1 MNDFRS
7 QFVEQ
12 LKDAPSSSGVYVF
25 RDRREQVLYVGKA
38 KNIKQRVQVYSRDG
52 ADGRSRLED
61 LLEVAATAEF
71 LITDNEVEAI
81 ILESQLI
88 KTHYPPMNVLLK
100 DDKTFL
106 FIRLD
111 TSHQWPRLS
120 LVRNRKGRGEHFG
133 PYPNA
138 STARRAKRLV
148 QKLCQLRDCSD
159 STLANRSRPCL
170 KFGIKLCLAPCV
182 AKCDAEEYSQAL
194 DNTRD
199 ILNGNVAPLLA
210 SERQAMARYSQ
221 EMAYEN
227 ALRCR
232 DNIKALE
239 SLQQKQNVRL
249 VSGKDFDV
257 VAIDVRGAY
266 AVLQYRDGD
275 WLHSTTG
282 FVPLFDDSQNAM
294 SKLLIALYADG
305 ADVPPE
311 VLIDIEPKDL
321 NQIQDAIASKTN
333 SKFELLIPQRGQ
345 KRALVKMA
353 QRNAQSLKG
362 EQRAL
367 PYSSVARTICS
378 LFDVPAPHIVDCI
391 DVSHLQGNQCVASK
405 VRFVDGQPEQSS
417 YRHYLIAGGTGNDD
431 FAAMREVVSRVLARR
446 ATEGLPD
453 LLILDG
459 GAQQLTSGQ
468 QILERDQVDLPLLS
482 LAKARSSKIGIQAEE
497 RVFMVGRE
505 QPVVLPRGTDIRHFF
520 ERIRDEAHRFAIS
533 HHRRRRESL
542 RLVLEKIPQ
551 IGMRRRQVLLD
562 YCGGDL
568 SILANAQI
576 DDLTALKGIH
586 AELALDVQNY
596 LRRELGSG

>member
-1 MNDFRS
+1 
-7 QFVEQ
+7 
-12 LKDAPSSSGVYVF
+12 
-25 RDRREQVLYVGKA
+25 
-38 KNIKQRVQVYSRDG
+38 
-52 ADGRSRLED
+52 
-61 LLEVAATAEF
+61 
-71 LITDNEVEAI
+71 
-81 ILESQLI
+81 
-88 KTHYPPMNVLLK
+88 MNVLLK
-100 DDKTFL
+100 DDKSFL

-120 LVRNRKGRGEHFG
+120 LVRNRKNRGEHFG

-138 STARRAKRLV
+138 STARRAKHLV

-159 STLANRSRPCL
+159 STLANRARPCL

-194 DNTRD
+194 GNTRD

-210 SERQAMARYSQ
+210 SERQAMARHSQ

-282 FVPLFDDSQNAM
+282 FVPLFDDLQNAM

-311 VLIDIEPKDL
+311 VLIDIEPRDL
-321 NQIQDAIASKTN
+321 NQIQDAVCSKTN

-362 EQRAL
+362 EQRVL
-367 PYSSVARTICS
+367 SYSSVARTICS
-378 LFDVPAPHIVDCI
+378 LFGVPAPHIVDCI

-459 GAQQLTSGQ
+459 GAQQLASGQ
-468 QILERDQVDLPLLS
+468 QILEREQVDLPLLS
-482 LAKARSSKIGIQAEE
+482 LAKSRSSKIGIQAEE
-497 RVFMVGRE
+497 RVFMTRRE

-520 ERIRDEAHRFAIS
+520 ERIRNEAHRFAIS

-576 DDLTALKGIH
+576 DDLTALKGIN
-586 AELALDVQNY
+586 AELAHNVQNY